1 MQKIIKG
8 FIICAM
14 MITFG
19 IIGVFVVESK
29 TEVVQEVNDQKQLV
43 EHTPKIVSA
52 DDQLL
57 YEDSRL
63 IGIHI
68 ALGEVLGKATL
79 SNGGILGADEDQRGH
94 VRKKNLD
101 FYPDEIKKVIE
112 IINRSIYKSGK

>member
-1 MQKIIKG
+1 
-8 FIICAM
+8 

-29 TEVVQEVNDQKQLV
+29 TEVVQEVNDQQLV

-79 SNGGILGADEDQRGH
+79 SNGGILGADEDQRRH